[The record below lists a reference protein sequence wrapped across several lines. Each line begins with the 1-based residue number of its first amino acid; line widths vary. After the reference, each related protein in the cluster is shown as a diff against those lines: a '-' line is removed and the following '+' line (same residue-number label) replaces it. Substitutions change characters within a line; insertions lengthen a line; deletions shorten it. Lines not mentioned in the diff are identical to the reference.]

1 MSSDVTLDVLI
12 AALTGP
18 ELLERSDAGTVF
30 RAPVI
35 DVGSGT
41 VFGGELLGQTVAV
54 ASHLDRNMPVRS
66 VSAVFPRAVRDT
78 GTIDFECSTL
88 SRGSSYA
95 TQRIEVRQPDRS
107 GAVSPAFSAHV
118 ICHQPAEGI
127 EHQHDMPAH
136 AGSPDDARPHHM
148 GLVPFDTR
156 LVGTT
161 DLDDRS
167 SQKNEF
173 MLWHRVPTT
182 LPDELSLHQSL
193 LAYLTDLTLIGTA
206 LLPHEG
212 WSQLDA
218 HVALRTSVIAHQIVF
233 HRPFRIDEWLLLSQS
248 SPRASS
254 GSAFG
259 AGHVFT
265 QQGELV
271 ASITQESMVRV
282 APPPK
287 V

>member
-18 ELLERSDAGTVF
+18 ELLERSDVGTTF

-41 VFGGELLGQTVAV
+41 VFGGELLGQTVSV
-54 ASHLDRNMPVRS
+54 ASHLERDMPVRS

-78 GTIDFECSTL
+78 GTIDFECATL

-107 GAVSPAFSAHV
+107 GAVTPAFSAHV

-127 EHQHDMPAH
+127 EHQLPMPTN
-136 AGSPDDARPHHM
+136 AGRPEDARLVSM
-148 GLVPFDTR
+148 GLVPYETR

-167 SQKNEF
+167 AQANEYQ
-173 MLWHRVPTT
+173 LWHRVPAA
-182 LPDELSLHQSL
+182 LPDDIAVHQAL

-206 LLPHEG
+206 LLQHEG

-233 HRPFRIDEWLLLSQS
+233 HRPFRIDDWLLLSQS

-287 V
+287 A

>member
-1 MSSDVTLDVLI
+1 MSPTVTLDVLI

-18 ELLERSDAGTVF
+18 ELLERSEAGTVF

-54 ASHLDRNMPVRS
+54 ASHIERDMPVRS

-78 GTIDFECSTL
+78 GHIDFESSTL

-107 GAVSPAFSAHV
+107 GALTAAFSAHV
-118 ICHQPAEGI
+118 ISHRPAAGI
-127 EHQHDMPAH
+127 EHQQSMPTDVCT
-136 AGSPDDARPHHM
+136 PDDARPVTM
-148 GLVPFDTR
+148 GLVPWDTR

-167 SQKNEF
+167 AQKNEYR
-173 MLWHRVPTT
+173 LWHRVPAT
-182 LPDELSLHQSL
+182 LPDDVMIHQAL

-254 GSAFG
+254 GTAFG

-271 ASITQESMVRV
+271 ASITQEAMVRV
-282 APPPK
+282 APPPTA
-287 V
+287 